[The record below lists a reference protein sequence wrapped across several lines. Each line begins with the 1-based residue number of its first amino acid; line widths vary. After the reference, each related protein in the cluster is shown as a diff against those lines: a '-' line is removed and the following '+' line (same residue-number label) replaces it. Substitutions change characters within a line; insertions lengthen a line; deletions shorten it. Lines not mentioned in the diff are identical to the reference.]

1 MNSARKAAVAGNVL
15 MVLWIIY
22 NAIDEGF
29 RASNVQKASSVGLV
43 LLLGLNTALL
53 IGKTKRG

>member
-29 RASNVQKASSVGLV
+29 RANNVQKASSVGLV